1 MEPRRLL
8 IVTSKWP
15 GKTDSSDGGNSTVRE
30 LIDILN
36 RQYLIDILYFGK
48 HAESEPREDVHEV
61 FYCEVDFDHYE
72 AYSAT
77 DYSKFIIRVKQSSI
91 SAEIIHN
98 HAGEYERIIVIHNMF
113 LLGIDPSNEELL
125 KKIILF
131 PMFTGE
137 DYQLSGENVPE
148 SYISEE
154 KQLMRKVKAV
164 VVPSHREKSTLTELY
179 GIHGDL
185 IHIIHRCVDRFPYK
199 EHIITSDRILIVY
212 VASIRKQKAHVDAVF
227 LLKKLRSLQINA
239 SLKCIGAIQDQEIY
253 KHCLKLA
260 EDLGM
265 SAYVSFTGNLEY
277 AELSDYLRKSDFNI
291 SVSQW
296 ETFGRGI
303 FEGLA
308 AGVPTVV
315 LDRIESID
323 DIATTETSPVRCKN
337 TDEMAACI
345 YEMMKDPKLYSLES
359 RKGQLL
365 RESLSTITVKDRL
378 CKVLE

>member
-98 HAGEYERIIVIHNMF
+98 HAGPYERIIVIHNMF

-164 VVPSHREKSTLTELY
+164 VVPSYREKSTLTELY

-323 DIATTETSPVRCKN
+323 DIATTETSPVRCKD

>member
-98 HAGEYERIIVIHNMF
+98 HAGPYERIIVIHNMF

-164 VVPSHREKSTLTELY
+164 VVPSYREKSTLTELY

-212 VASIRKQKAHVDAVF
+212 VASIRKQKAHADAVF

-277 AELSDYLRKSDFNI
+277 AELNDYLRKSDFNI

-323 DIATTETSPVRCKN
+323 DIATTETSPVRCKD